1 MLSLGFMSLRAFLAS
16 FDRRAYRPST
26 SLCTSPNSACAI
38 LCASLPKLL
47 IWLSRFF
54 IASPRP
60 LPASVTMPLAF
71 MRTKAISSANTVRA
85 FLSKTMSTWSSTR
98 PAKPLRSKS
107 LITFSA
113 CSALSL
119 STLAMVFASN
129 AFTESSNFF
138 TDLNSSPPVCI
149 RPKRSPADDPAAVLQ
164 APTSAS
170 TASNIFV
177 TRPLICSTPS
187 LLANSNPK
195 RAKIP
200 LIILVCRANNSLDE
214 EMLSKHFLRS
224 V

>member
-1 MLSLGFMSLRAFLAS
+1 
-16 FDRRAYRPST
+16 
-26 SLCTSPNSACAI
+26 
-38 LCASLPKLL
+38 
-47 IWLSRFF
+47 
-54 IASPRP
+54 
-60 LPASVTMPLAF
+60 
-71 MRTKAISSANTVRA
+71 
-85 FLSKTMSTWSSTR
+85 MSTWSSTR

-107 LITFSA
+107 LMVFST
-113 CSALSL
+113 CVALSS

-138 TDLNSSPPVCI
+138 TDLNTSPPVCI

-200 LIILVCRANNSLDE
+200 LIILVCSANNSLDE
-214 EMLSKHFLRS
+214 EILSKHVLRP